1 MGDKNKSLK
10 RAGKTIKKKTIEFC
24 KDKAVHSFFTNYS
37 T

>member
-10 RAGKTIKKKTIEFC
+10 RAGKTIKKPIEFC
-24 KDKAVHSFFTNYS
+24 KDKAVHLFFTNYS